1 MYPARFI
8 EGMLLEDRDIAK
20 TGDMTAIGSFALPEW
35 HGSLKSGDITMS
47 GSYDLI

>member
-8 EGMLLEDRDIAK
+8 ERMLLEDRDIAK
-20 TGDMTAIGSFALPEW
+20 TGDMTAIGSFLPEW